1 MAYQKR
7 PLREV
12 ATGGRYEMVQEL
24 TSTSTGTEIEPFG
37 LTTITS
43 ASTDS
48 TNTFGMKAAKN
59 AGVHKHIAVTL
70 GTTDSVVVTGNSTL
84 VTFFGSTNATC
95 TFSTGTGEKYLQL
108 IATSTIEWAVVSQ
121 STGVTFSA

>member
-1 MAYQKR
+1 MAYEKR
-7 PLREV
+7 RLREV
-12 ATGGRYEMVQEL
+12 DTAGSYSKVQAL
-24 TSTSTGTEIEPFG
+24 TSTSTGTAVESFG

-48 TNTFGMKAAKN
+48 TNTFGLKGAPAG
-59 AGVHKHIAVTL
+59 GVHKYVAVTL
-70 GTTDSVVVTGNSTL
+70 GTTDSVVLTGASTA

-95 TFSTGTGEKYLQL
+95 TFSTGTGEKHIQL
-108 IATSTIEWAVVSQ
+108 VATSTSEWAVVAQ